1 MSEPKDN
8 TDSISSR
15 IKQRTADKARSGRV
29 GGTEHKKLVL
39 RRKKEYE
46 QKKKNAGKNIQC

>member
-1 MSEPKDN
+1 MSD
-8 TDSISSR
+8 TIASR
-15 IKQRTADKARSGRV
+15 IKKRSTKEARSGRV

-46 QKKKNAGKNIQC
+46 LRKRRAGKNIEC